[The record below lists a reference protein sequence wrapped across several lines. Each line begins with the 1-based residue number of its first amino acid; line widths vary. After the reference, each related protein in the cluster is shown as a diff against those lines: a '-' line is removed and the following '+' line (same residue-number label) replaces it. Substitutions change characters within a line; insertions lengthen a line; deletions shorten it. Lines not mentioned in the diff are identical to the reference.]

1 MSLSTEPISF
11 GAHRSETGMS
21 TASRKD
27 LPSGKLQKLINRLS
41 EILGSS
47 GIDAEH
53 VSATQL
59 CDIMTAYESKSED
72 WMPYVSEWP
81 NADQPYTRNLVD
93 SGNGKYNLVSP
104 CKLVFAKSNR
114 SDQLQLILV
123 WKPDSGSRIHDH
135 TEHCCMKILQG
146 ELTETLFG
154 WPDEDLIKRGYS
166 CPMAQ
171 RRVTLMEKDQV
182 AYISSR
188 LNSLVCVKFC

>member
-1 MSLSTEPISF
+1 MSLSAELLSLD
-11 GAHRSETGMS
+11 AHYSEIGMS

-27 LPSGKLQKLINRLS
+27 LPSGKFQKLIDRLS

-59 CDIMTAYESKSED
+59 CDIMTAYESTSED

-93 SGNGKYNLVSP
+93 SGNGKYNLVSHASL
-104 CKLVFAKSNR
+104 CFAKSNS
-114 SDQLQLILV
+114 SDHLQLILV

-154 WPDEDLIKRGYS
+154 WPDEDLINRGHS
-166 CPMAQ
+166 CPMAK
-171 RRVTLMEKDQV
+171 RRVTLMGKDKV
-182 AYISSR
+182 AYISSK
-188 LNSLVCVKFC
+188 LN